1 MTDNVF
7 ILNQYVNFE
16 SVNDSE
22 NLIEFER
29 QHIDNNVINIEK
41 DIYRNKTINGFIEI
55 LNTELNFD

>member
-1 MTDNVF
+1 MTNNVF

-16 SVNDSE
+16 SVNDSDD
-22 NLIEFER
+22 LIEFES
-29 QHIDNNVINIEK
+29 QHIDNNVISIEG